1 MRASCNFTPAWH
13 WWYKFWFLA
22 EVNSIYL
29 REKMIQWWPGSSS
42 FFFFFFLIIHD
53 SVALDCILNGCCN
66 LRVPFYIQVLHLKT
80 NSASSDKENP
90 LAASCIVNLWFFSY
104 SFPLSLH
111 SLNYF
116 HFCFHRNPLV
126 LLSSTSYIT
135 TTFAVGYGHPGL
147 EIKILYCCPLCST
160 VEYTKAQPLIEDAC
174 TWPRTPDTRTT
185 WCYWKCARTSASLKV
200 HNLKVCM

>member
-1 MRASCNFTPAWH
+1 MVELNGHQQLEMRASCNFTHALCSWH
-13 WWYKFWFLA
+13 RFWFLA
-22 EVNSIYL
+22 GLNSTCSLKKKKKSIDVQVIVY
-29 REKMIQWWPGSSS
+29 
-42 FFFFFFLIIHD
+42 FFPIIVD
-53 SVALDCILNGCCN
+53 TVTLDCIQNGCCN

-174 TWPRTPDTRTT
+174 T
-185 WCYWKCARTSASLKV
+185 
-200 HNLKVCM
+200 